1 MGKAEE
7 RSRMDQSGLCPE
19 DLKRWLG
26 EMYVSS
32 SRFFYLRGKIRP
44 FIACDMREKSLRK
57 DGGKMMTAE
66 EMKAVDIRTVNRD
79 ELVDIR
85 DVVIDQDA
93 PKEEKIKSFMRQI
106 RNPYCFKVGNVVV
119 KTTFADTDATL
130 DDRLEHYLRN
140 K

>member
-1 MGKAEE
+1 
-7 RSRMDQSGLCPE
+7 
-19 DLKRWLG
+19 
-26 EMYVSS
+26 
-32 SRFFYLRGKIRP
+32 
-44 FIACDMREKSLRK
+44 MREKSLRK

-130 DDRLEHYLRN
+130 DDSLEHYLRN

>member
-1 MGKAEE
+1 MKGGKAIKKGRGEF
-7 RSRMDQSGLCPE
+7 RRALCALILRMN
-19 DLKRWLG
+19 
-26 EMYVSS
+26 
-32 SRFFYLRGKIRP
+32 FFFVLL
-44 FIACDMREKSLRK
+44 FAC
-57 DGGKMMTAE
+57 
-66 EMKAVDIRTVNRD
+66 
-79 ELVDIR
+79 R